1 MSNVKLFLVFIKL
14 KIKNIVK
21 KSNANIPDFSITFI
35 EKSSVKKEL
44 KTVMKKLKKKKI
56 SKPIKL
62 MGLDLLKKL
71 ANIISFIIFAA

>member
-1 MSNVKLFLVFIKL
+1 VFIKL

-35 EKSSVKKEL
+35 EKPSVKKEL